1 MRMTYRRKLLLV
13 AILAIFSAPAGAE
26 EKNKIWSGEVELG
39 FVKTGGNTDTQTL
52 NGKGKITQETEKW
65 RNSAAAEAVN
75 IADSGTTTAERYA
88 LTGASRHKYTQRAY
102 AFARASYE
110 NDRFSGFEY
119 QSTEAVGLG
128 YRLLT
133 GPLVTLDLEGGP
145 GARQSKE
152 NQGDSNNEM
161 IALLG
166 GELNW
171 NVSKTALFNQTLTSE
186 IGSKFTSVKS
196 VSSIKT
202 QVIGRL
208 GMKASLT
215 VRHNSSVPAASKK
228 TDTETALTAV
238 YQF

>member
-1 MRMTYRRKLLLV
+1 MKMTDKKILLG
-13 AILAIFSAPAGAE
+13 AILIVFSTTAGAE
-26 EKNKIWSGEVELG
+26 ETNKVWSGEVEFG

-75 IADSGTTTAERYA
+75 IADSGTTTAERYV
-88 LTGASRHKYTQRAY
+88 LSGTSRHKYTARAY
-102 AFARASYE
+102 AFARANYE
-110 NDRFSGFEY
+110 TDRFSGFEY

-152 NQGDSNNEM
+152 NPGDSNNEL

-171 NVSKTALFNQTLTSE
+171 KVSKTALFNQTLSSE
-186 IGSKFTSVKS
+186 IGSKFTSTKS

-215 VRHNSSVPAASKK
+215 VRHNSSVPVGSKK
-228 TDTETALTAV
+228 TDTETSLTAV